1 MQRSGVES
9 RMKTT
14 MKFFT
19 ASYHKL

>member
-1 MQRSGVES
+1 
-9 RMKTT
+9 MKTT